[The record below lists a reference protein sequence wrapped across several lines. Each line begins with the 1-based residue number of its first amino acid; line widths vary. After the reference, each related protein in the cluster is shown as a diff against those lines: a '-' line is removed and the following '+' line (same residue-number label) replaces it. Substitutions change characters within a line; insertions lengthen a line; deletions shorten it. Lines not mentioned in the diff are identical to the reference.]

1 MPNFMSIGCI
11 VSMVDGGPIDTPQVR
26 SGHVTFCLR
35 VLVLVDSC
43 VLIQGF
49 SCMITCNINTICL
62 L

>member
-1 MPNFMSIGCI
+1 M
-11 VSMVDGGPIDTPQVR
+11 SMVDGGPIDTPQVR
-26 SGHVTFCLR
+26 SGHVTFCSR